1 MSATEVRVIQP
12 RHAAA
17 PVCLLARACPLTI
30 NLTINRGDPEELPHV
45 A

>member
-1 MSATEVRVIQP
+1 MSATDARVREHA
-12 RHAAA
+12 HAAA
-17 PVCLLARACPLTI
+17 PVYLLARACPLTI

>member
-1 MSATEVRVIQP
+1 MSAVD
-12 RHAAA
+12 
-17 PVCLLARACPLTI
+17 ARACPMPI

>member
-1 MSATEVRVIQP
+1 MNALDTP
-12 RHAAA
+12 T
-17 PVCLLARACPLTI
+17 CPLTI